1 MREIKIGAYYRHFKD
16 GLYQVTAIATHSET
30 GEQMV
35 VYQEQYGEE
44 KIWVRPY
51 EMFVSEVD
59 HEKYPDVTQ
68 KYRFEEVEEPTEVNP
83 MLLRFLDTE
92 TFRDK
97 LELFQSWAGYEDDNL
112 FESIAASLDIGLA
125 AGSAQDKYRQILN
138 CLKTMEH
145 FETDHVLSG
154 RKFFLEGCAVGVL
167 RNWNRRS
174 LGTNEHR
181 NHWRWQGRTQA
192 CHTAY
197 GRTL

>member
-1 MREIKIGAYYRHFKD
+1 MREIKIGGYYRHFKD

-35 VYQEQYGEE
+35 VYQDQYGDE
-44 KIWVRPY
+44 KVWVRPY

-92 TFRDK
+92 TYRDK

-125 AGSAQDKYRQILN
+125 AGSVQDKYRQILN

-145 FETDHVLSG
+145 FETD
-154 RKFFLEGCAVGVL
+154 RF
-167 RNWNRRS
+167 R
-174 LGTNEHR
+174 
-181 NHWRWQGRTQA
+181 
-192 CHTAY
+192 
-197 GRTL
+197 

>member
-1 MREIKIGAYYRHFKD
+1 MREIRIGAYYRHFKD

-35 VYQEQYGEE
+35 VYQDQYGDE
-44 KIWVRPY
+44 KVWVRPY

-92 TFRDK
+92 TYRDK

-125 AGSAQDKYRQILN
+125 AGSVQDKYRQILN

-145 FETDHVLSG
+145 FEPD
-154 RKFFLEGCAVGVL
+154 RL
-167 RNWNRRS
+167 R
-174 LGTNEHR
+174 
-181 NHWRWQGRTQA
+181 
-192 CHTAY
+192 
-197 GRTL
+197 